1 MIEDAE
7 IEKAEELNEGAKPGE
22 VFKPPRLIFVLQ
34 AQEYWPGSE
43 SNPEAMKRRLLK
55 QKALEE
61 TGCEPFGGT
70 FDYKELDVVTYVEFS
85 GYGAYDPCQGYDQVF
100 NPNLPGYRFIIENY
114 PEPERE
120 RWREEEEYERQIEL
134 SDSSGKV
141 HEENCRAKA
150 RTSELLAR
158 VAQLQKVFRELKKI
172 PNLMSN
178 LRELKKKELQM
189 PLDHCC

>member
-1 MIEDAE
+1 MIRA
-7 IEKAEELNEGAKPGE
+7 KA
-22 VFKPPRLIFVLQ
+22 
-34 AQEYWPGSE
+34 
-43 SNPEAMKRRLLK
+43 
-55 QKALEE
+55 
-61 TGCEPFGGT
+61 TT
-70 FDYKELDVVTYVEFS
+70 
-85 GYGAYDPCQGYDQVF
+85 
-100 NPNLPGYRFIIENY
+100 RFIIENY

-120 RWREEEEYERQIEL
+120 RWREEEKYERQIEL

-141 HEENCRAKA
+141 QEENCRAKA